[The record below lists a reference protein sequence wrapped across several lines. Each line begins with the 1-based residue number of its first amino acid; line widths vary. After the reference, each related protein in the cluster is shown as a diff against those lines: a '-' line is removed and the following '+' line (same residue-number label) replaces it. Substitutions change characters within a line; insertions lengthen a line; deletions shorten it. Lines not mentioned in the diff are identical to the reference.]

1 MNSQKHA
8 RAGDSPTTPASAPR
22 SAKDAIRC
30 LGWATDCAATSAGIS
45 AGLCLALA
53 LSPAAIRA
61 ADAVSVAAAAVV
73 DQVPAATSPPESPAG
88 WRIAP
93 GLTLAGW
100 ATLQFELPQRAAA
113 SLPSPAGDAVD
124 HDGGGRESH
133 DSQYTRRSRVGISH
147 LAAILWWDPAPN
159 WKLLAEVDSQDLL
172 QLPAHHVDDDGPA
185 SAPYLALERLYVDY
199 RAADAVNFRVG
210 KFLTPVGR
218 WNQDHADPL
227 TWTTLRPLISQSAF
241 PTNATGLMIF
251 GNLAWGQ
258 QGVDYQLFAAG
269 TTDWRS
275 SPRIAPFDHA
285 LGVRVV
291 APLSPDLQIGLS
303 SAEFVQRASA
313 SDRFNLSGVDAVWN
327 WRGAEFSAE
336 AIVRRGSD
344 AEDSGERGGFVQ
356 AALPLALGW
365 SVVTRIEAY
374 KRSEDPRA
382 NRSALIGVVYRSGR
396 HWVCKAEWVWPS
408 RASQGLPQGL
418 LASLT
423 LLF

>member
-8 RAGDSPTTPASAPR
+8 RAGDSPTTAAAAPR
-22 SAKDAIRC
+22 SILELIRSRVRC
-30 LGWATDCAATSAGIS
+30 GVRATLGAGVS

-53 LSPAAIRA
+53 LSPTAIRA
-61 ADAVSVAAAAVV
+61 ADAGAGVAPEAPAAA
-73 DQVPAATSPPESPAG
+73 SPPESPPG

-100 ATLQFELPQRAAA
+100 ATLQVELPQRAAA
-113 SLPSPAGDAVD
+113 SLPSPAGDRAD
-124 HDGGGRESH
+124 PEGGARESH
-133 DSQYTRRSRVGISH
+133 DSQYTRRSRIGVSH
-147 LAAILWWDPAPN
+147 LAAILWWEPAPN

-172 QLPAHHVDDDGPA
+172 QLPAHHLDDDGPA

-199 RAADAVNFRVG
+199 RAADALNLRVG

-241 PTNATGLMIF
+241 PTNATGMMVF
-251 GNLAWGQ
+251 GSLAWGQ

-269 TTDWRS
+269 RNDWRA

-291 APLSPDLQIGLS
+291 APLSADFQIGLS
-303 SAEFVQRASA
+303 TAEFVQRGAE
-313 SDRFNLSGVDAVWN
+313 SDRYRLSGIDVVWN
-327 WRGAEFSAE
+327 WRGAEISAE
-336 AIVRRGSD
+336 VVVRRGSD

-356 AALPLALGW
+356 AALPLAPHW
-365 SVVTRIEAY
+365 SAVTRVEAY
-374 KRSEDPRA
+374 KRGEDPRA
-382 NRSALIGVVYRSGR
+382 NHSALVGVVYRSGR
-396 HWVCKAEWVWPS
+396 HWVCKAEWVRPS
-408 RASQGLPQGL
+408 RGSQGLPQGL

-423 LLF
+423 WLF

>member
-8 RAGDSPTTPASAPR
+8 RAGDSPTTAAAAPR
-22 SAKDAIRC
+22 SILELMRSRVRC
-30 LGWATDCAATSAGIS
+30 GVRSTVGAGIS

-53 LSPAAIRA
+53 LSPTAIRA
-61 ADAVSVAAAAVV
+61 ASAAADLTPEA
-73 DQVPAATSPPESPAG
+73 PAAATPPESPAG

-100 ATLQFELPQRAAA
+100 ATLQVELPQRAAA
-113 SLPSPAGDAVD
+113 SLPSPAGDRAD
-124 HDGGGRESH
+124 PEGGGRESH
-133 DSQYTRRSRVGISH
+133 DSQYTRRARIGISH
-147 LAAILWWDPAPN
+147 LAAILWWEPAPN
-159 WKLLAEVDSQDLL
+159 WKLLAEVDSQDAL
-172 QLPAHHVDDDGPA
+172 QLPAHQVDDDGPA

-199 RAADAVNFRVG
+199 RAADAMNFRLG

-241 PTNATGLMIF
+241 PTNATGLMVF
-251 GNLAWGQ
+251 GSLAG
-258 QGVDYQLFAAG
+258 GLLDYQLFASGRA
-269 TTDWRS
+269 DWRS

-291 APLSPDLQIGLS
+291 GPLSADLQIGLS
-303 SAEFVQRASA
+303 TAEFVQRGAEGE
-313 SDRFNLSGVDAVWN
+313 RFRLSGVDAVWN
-327 WRGAEFSAE
+327 WRGAEISAE

-356 AALPLALGW
+356 AALPLGSGW
-365 SVVTRIEAY
+365 SAVTRLEAY
-374 KRSEDPRA
+374 KRSDDARA
-382 NRSALIGVVYRSGR
+382 NRSALVGVVYRSGR
-396 HWVCKAEWVWPS
+396 HWVCKAEWVRPS
-408 RASQGLPQGL
+408 RGSQGLPQGL

-423 LLF
+423 WLF